1 MFVAAQGMKSFSET
15 PKLLA
20 SGRSIELV
28 NEIKLE
34 SEERKSA
41 RAQNLQ
47 GFAKSE
53 NKKLSIVSS
62 LH

>member
-1 MFVAAQGMKSFSET
+1 MKSFSET

-41 RAQNLQ
+41 RAQDLK
-47 GFAKSE
+47 GLAKSE
-53 NKKLSIVSS
+53 NKKLSIVFS
-62 LH
+62 LQ